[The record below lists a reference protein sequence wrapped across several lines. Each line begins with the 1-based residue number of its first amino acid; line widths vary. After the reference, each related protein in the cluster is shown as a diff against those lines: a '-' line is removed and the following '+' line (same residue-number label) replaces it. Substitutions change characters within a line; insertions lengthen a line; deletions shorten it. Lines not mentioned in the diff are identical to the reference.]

1 LLYSL
6 ESFFGDGG
14 FLLFIRQLLGFSFL
28 RRAGLG
34 LDQMPIMPMFPLNTV
49 LMPAM
54 PLSLRIF
61 EERYLK
67 LTGDLIL
74 QENPEFG
81 VVLIDRGP
89 EVGGGE
95 KRLGIGTLASVQDI
109 GTLDQ
114 FYGVE
119 SIGTQRFRVNA
130 WLPDDPYPIAD
141 IDFIPDLVWDDALTS
156 AKDQLEVKVRNLLA
170 FASEFGDLQY
180 GADIEFSDDPI
191 QASWQLA
198 GVLPV
203 GPLDQLDLLQSPSTA
218 ELISSTHELV
228 ATLDEAL
235 KAMLNQDVAGEGNFA
250 GN

>member
-1 LLYSL
+1 
-6 ESFFGDGG
+6 
-14 FLLFIRQLLGFSFL
+14 
-28 RRAGLG
+28 
-34 LDQMPIMPMFPLNTV
+34 MPVMPMFPLSTV

-74 QENPEFG
+74 EENPEFG
-81 VVLIDRGP
+81 VVLIARGP

-95 KRLGIGTLASVQDI
+95 KRLEIGTIASVNDI

-114 FYGVE
+114 FYGIE

-141 IDFIPDLVWDDALTS
+141 IDFLPDLIWNDSLTL
-156 AKDQLEVKVRNLLA
+156 ARENLELKVRNLLA

-180 GADIEFSDDPI
+180 GPDTELSEDLMD
-191 QASWQLA
+191 SCWQLA
-198 GVLPV
+198 GILPV
-203 GPLDQLDLLQSPSTA
+203 GPLDQVDLLKSQSA
-218 ELISSTHELV
+218 EELISKTYEV
-228 ATLDEAL
+228 VVTLEETL
-235 KAMLNQDVAGEGNFA
+235 KSMIGDLGTEP
-250 GN
+250 